1 MILHTGAKNHNFTYS
16 AMGSELL
23 VTNQERDRGTM
34 MDSSANIDPMY
45 GNEADK
51 CFFWRSLERGIRI
64 RAQFYSFPSSMN
76 SATPKWLLM
85 HPVQW
90 SPLCEGTV
98 VLLLMVSLC
107 GAMQSTWT

>member
-45 GNEADK
+45 GNGADK
-51 CFFWRSLERGIRI
+51 CCSGD
-64 RAQFYSFPSSMN
+64 P
-76 SATPKWLLM
+76 
-85 HPVQW
+85 
-90 SPLCEGTV
+90 
-98 VLLLMVSLC
+98 
-107 GAMQSTWT
+107 